1 MAGSASNELRS
12 AFVAE
17 TTQGTTPSTPAF
29 RTLHYPAIFT
39 QETQRFHQES
49 LTAGG
54 AFLGD
59 ALLTKPSVGKI
70 EGPLVYGLYD
80 SLWASLFQ
88 SSFSSDALTDGK
100 QWSTFTFENSIA
112 AGIGGTRTYMR
123 HRGVEPVA
131 ARLEANARREVR
143 FSMDLIGMQSVDS
156 VTSAVSGATYTD
168 PVNDDPFSAHTDL
181 GAITLNGFTLDA
193 IASLTIDFTYKG
205 RDIQPKLGGD
215 VLNGLARGAFQP
227 VIKMRCYLDTN
238 FAALFDAARASTQT
252 NQKFT
257 VNFGS
262 VTAKKYRM
270 EFWKCYV
277 DMAPTAFD
285 QPNAFHDITI
295 TPVYSTSNGGVM
307 TLTRAIA

>member
-29 RTLHYPAIFT
+29 RNLHSPAIFT

-59 ALLTKPSVGKI
+59 AMLTKPSVGRI
-70 EGPLVYGLYD
+70 EGPLVYALYD
-80 SLWASLFQ
+80 QLWASLFQ
-88 SSFSSDALTDGK
+88 SSYSSDVLKDGK
-100 QWSTFTFENSIA
+100 EWSTLTFENSIL
-112 AGIGGTRTYMR
+112 AGIGGSRTYMR
-123 HRGVEPVA
+123 HRGVEVVGG
-131 ARLEANARREVR
+131 RLEANARREVR
-143 FSMDLIGMQSVDS
+143 FSMDMIGMQSVDAT
-156 VTSAVSGATYTD
+156 TSAISGATYSD
-168 PVNDDPFSAHTDL
+168 PANDDPFSAHTDL
-181 GAITLNGFTLDA
+181 GAVTLSGFTLDA
-193 IASLTIDFTYKG
+193 IASLTIDFIYKG
-205 RDIQPKLGGD
+205 RDIQPKIGGD
-215 VLNGLARGAFQP
+215 VLNGIARGAFQP
-227 VIKMRCYLDTN
+227 QIKLRCYLDAN
-238 FAALFDAARASTQT
+238 FMALFNAPRATEQT
-252 NQKFT
+252 AEKFT
-257 VNFGS
+257 VNLGS
-262 VTAKKYRM
+262 VTGKKYRM

-295 TPVYSTSNGGVM
+295 TPRYSSTDTCVM